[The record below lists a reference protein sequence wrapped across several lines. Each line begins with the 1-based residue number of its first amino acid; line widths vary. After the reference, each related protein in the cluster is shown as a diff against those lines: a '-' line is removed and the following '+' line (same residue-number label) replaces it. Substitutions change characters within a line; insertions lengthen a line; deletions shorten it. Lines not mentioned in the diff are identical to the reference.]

1 MVFNSAITS
10 WLDNFKT
17 LPSEEKETNNNSTES
32 VKNDIDKLKSCE
44 TKNEEYEK
52 HLKKLKKNIEKKER
66 KNIKLK
72 LKLDALKTDLKFSEA
87 EKLETL
93 KQLKKIDK
101 KNFRKQLGGIYNSGL
116 YNRNKYNIVEED
128 PMEFNIIEDEDSS
141 NFINRLLIDSESYQ
155 SGGIVSGFLQLGDDE
170 DDEDDEDE
178 EEIKD
183 NTKKKRKKKYKNKKK
198 GDEESAFNELENDDG
213 TDLNWITNS
222 GVYCHK
228 NYTDKGKINNTE
240 CRTAC
245 IESVGCSEYAIHPE
259 FGCRIGNNMK
269 KCCPESMD
277 EDDKNN
283 YCYKGRGWNE
293 EKCPEETCKLFKLK
307 HKLGN
312 CKKKIHEILGGY
324 RKLNGGEE
332 NKMTGNLEKLKM
344 DLDKMEQKYVDCEN
358 TIVDLRYERN
368 RDIIEMKYKKD
379 KSDKQLKILGEQVK
393 QLQKDLRLK
402 TAQFNLCQSKQTGG
416 HKCVDYSDSG
426 VLILIGI
433 ILCVYII
440 WYKS

>member
-17 LPSEEKETNNNSTES
+17 LPTEEKETNNNSKELI
-32 VKNDIDKLKSCE
+32 KNDIDKLKSCK

-52 HLKKLKKNIEKKER
+52 HLKILKKNIEKKER

-72 LKLDALKTDLKFSEA
+72 LKLDALKTDLKFSEE

-101 KNFRKQLGGIYNSGL
+101 KKFRKQLGGIYNSGL

-128 PMEFNIIEDEDSS
+128 SS

-155 SGGIVSGFLQLGDDE
+155 VGGIISGFLQLVDDE
-170 DDEDDEDE
+170 EEEDE

-183 NTKKKRKKKYKNKKK
+183 NTKKKKKKKKKNKKK
-198 GDEESAFNELENDDG
+198 IDENSAFNELDNDDG

-222 GVYCHK
+222 GVYCHQ

-269 KCCPESMD
+269 KCCPETMD
-277 EDDKNN
+277 EDEKNK
-283 YCYKGRGWNE
+283 YCYKEVGWNK

-307 HKLGN
+307 KNLQS

-324 RKLNGGEE
+324 RKINGGEE
-332 NKMTGNLEKLKM
+332 NKSDGDIEKLKL
-344 DLDKMEQKYVDCEN
+344 DLDKMEIKYTDCEN
-358 TIVDLRYERN
+358 TIVDLKYDRN
-368 RDIIEMKYKKD
+368 KDIIDMKYKKD
-379 KSDKQLKILGEQVK
+379 KSDKQLKVLDEQVK
-393 QLQKDLRLK
+393 KLQSDLRLK
-402 TAQFNLCQSKQTGG
+402 TAQLTLCESKQTGG
-416 HKCVDYSDSG
+416 HKCIDYGDSG

-440 WYKS
+440 YLKMV